1 MPLALQAGAFSVCS
15 FSSPCL
21 RQCQESG
28 AASLHPPLLNPSSS
42 ATLLQKVSL
51 MKYLSEGVDSGRTRT
66 RLAFCRS
73 HNSEGRCGVGCRENT
88 NMPRGQ
94 KAPVCSERWP
104 CWLPRLMVTQLLRA
118 ECLVRKACSLPL
130 SLRELF
136 YVETSLV
143 RNRGTWLESLK
154 EIL

>member
-1 MPLALQAGAFSVCS
+1 MCS

-21 RQCQESG
+21 RQCQESD

-42 ATLLQKVSL
+42 DTLLQKVSL

-66 RLAFCRS
+66 GLAFCRS
-73 HNSEGRCGVGCRENT
+73 HNSEGRCGVDCRENT
-88 NMPRGQ
+88 NMPPGKRPQ
-94 KAPVCSERWP
+94 CALRSERWQ

-118 ECLVRKACSLPL
+118 ECLVRKVCSLSL
-130 SLRELF
+130 SLRGLF
-136 YVETSLV
+136 YSETSLV